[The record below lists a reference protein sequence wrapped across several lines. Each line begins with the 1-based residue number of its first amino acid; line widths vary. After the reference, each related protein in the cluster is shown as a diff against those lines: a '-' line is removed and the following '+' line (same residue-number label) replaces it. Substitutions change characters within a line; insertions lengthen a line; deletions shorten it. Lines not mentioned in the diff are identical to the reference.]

1 MLSLFFVYPIFLW
14 KYKTIQITEPIIIL
28 FGIQFC
34 NSWTSNKRVLIGTRS
49 SQAKCHLESQLVLMA
64 CSTFVF
70 NTHKGSK
77 FNDWPDFVWPADTWY
92 QIYNFIFKASSN
104 SRKDERKMIPAI
116 NAYIKLLEANM
127 NSAQSKVGFGR
138 YKRYGYGRINLDKD
152 MPSQIGWESYKRSS
166 TPSLDSLET
175 IIRSLDEAN
184 SKYQLFSYE

>member
-1 MLSLFFVYPIFLW
+1 
-14 KYKTIQITEPIIIL
+14 
-28 FGIQFC
+28 
-34 NSWTSNKRVLIGTRS
+34 
-49 SQAKCHLESQLVLMA
+49 
-64 CSTFVF
+64 
-70 NTHKGSK
+70 
-77 FNDWPDFVWPADTWY
+77 
-92 QIYNFIFKASSN
+92 
-104 SRKDERKMIPAI
+104 MIPAI